1 MGRFKDLIT
10 GKKSLDED
18 KEKLEEAVG
27 GVVSTPAI
35 NSGSAVANGHK
46 GNATRSGDS
55 RVDTG
60 GKFTFDSS
68 QLPGKETRDAGTKP
82 NPKKAFGE
90 ESGSGSGEL
99 VLHEDDGGSVMVR
112 DQGNG
117 YDMVIRAGSQEKVFE
132 LDEGAAKRAI
142 EFFA

>member
-1 MGRFKDLIT
+1 MGKFKDLIT
-10 GKKSLDED
+10 GKERLDED

-35 NSGSAVANGHK
+35 NSGSAVANGRQ

-55 RVDTG
+55 RIDTG

-68 QLPGKETRDAGTKP
+68 QLPGKESRSVSSEP
-82 NPKKAFGE
+82 NPKQAFKE
-90 ESGSGSGEL
+90 ETESDAL

-112 DQGNG
+112 EQGEN
-117 YDMVIRAGSQEKVFE
+117 YDMVIRAGSQEKVFQ
-132 LDEGAAKRAI
+132 LDEDAAERAVK
-142 EFFA
+142 FFT

>member
-1 MGRFKDLIT
+1 MGKFKDLLT
-10 GKKSLDED
+10 GKKRIDEE

-35 NSGSAVANGHK
+35 NSGSAVANGHR

-68 QLPGKETRDAGTKP
+68 QLPGKDSRDVSSEP
-82 NPKKAFGE
+82 NPKQAFGE

-112 DQGNG
+112 DQGG
-117 YDMVIRAGSQEKVFE
+117 SYDMVIRAGSQEKVFE
-132 LDEGAAKRAI
+132 LDEGAAERVVK
-142 EFFA
+142 FFT